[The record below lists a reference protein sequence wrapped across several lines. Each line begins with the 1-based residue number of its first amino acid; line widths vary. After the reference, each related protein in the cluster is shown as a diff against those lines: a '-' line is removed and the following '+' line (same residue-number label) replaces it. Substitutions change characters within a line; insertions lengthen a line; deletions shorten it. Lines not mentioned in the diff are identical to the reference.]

1 MATTVRDNKCDVPE
15 VFPLATNDATTTI
28 INLAIAGSN
37 LPFGIF
43 AFLSNL
49 AIIVAALKTPSL
61 QRPSNIL
68 LCSLATSDCLIGLV
82 AQPLFFIWWLFV
94 QSPQKWCPYLKPV
107 TIVSWISR
115 MVPIALSLTYM
126 KAISLDRCYA
136 LCRPLAYRAK
146 VTKRGKTWFFA
157 FYHFRVNFGLFQST
171 DRVGGGEER
180 DR

>member
-1 MATTVRDNKCDVPE
+1 MATTVKDNKCDVPE
-15 VFPLATNDATTTI
+15 VFPLATNDSATTI

-82 AQPLFFIWWLFV
+82 AQPLFFVWWMFI

-115 MVPIALSLTYM
+115 MVPIALSLTYI
-126 KAISLDRCYA
+126 KVISLDRCYA

-146 VTKRGKTWFFA
+146 VTKRGKTSFFA
-157 FYHFRVNFGLFQST
+157 FYQFRVNFGLFQST
-171 DRVGGGEER
+171 DRVGGGQER
-180 DR
+180 DT